1 MLQQSPMAEPAS
13 FTLPES
19 AAPKIKALYD
29 YWQSIRPAGDLLPG
43 RRHFDPVDIPELLPN
58 LWMIDVLR
66 DPLRFRFRLV
76 GTEIVRFAGRDVTGL
91 WLDEFFEGYGDS
103 EAFRFHR
110 DCTLTGQP
118 AYRRAGLLFNPA
130 GSPLEAERLYLPLAQ
145 DGRHVDILLVMTIY
159 YGNPPRRRRG

>member
-1 MLQQSPMAEPAS
+1 MLQQSPMAEPAC

-29 YWQSIRPAGDLLPG
+29 YWQSIRPAGRLLPG

-91 WLDEFFEGYGDS
+91 WLDEFFENYAQS
-103 EAFRFHR
+103 EACRFHR

-118 AYRRAGLLFNPA
+118 AYRRAGLLFNPT
-130 GSPLEAERLYLPLAQ
+130 GSRLVAERLYLPLAQ

-159 YGNPPRRRRG
+159 HGNPPRRRR